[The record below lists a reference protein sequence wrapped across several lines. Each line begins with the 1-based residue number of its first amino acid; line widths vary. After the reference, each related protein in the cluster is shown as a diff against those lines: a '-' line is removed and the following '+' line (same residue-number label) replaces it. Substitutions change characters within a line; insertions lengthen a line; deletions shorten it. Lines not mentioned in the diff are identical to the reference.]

1 MTASGNLLH
10 EKLSFAVI
18 GCAQKV
24 HRSLGPGFPESV
36 YQKALGYELQE
47 ADIPFQVEAQFEVE
61 YEDMVC
67 GRFRVDFFVDH
78 RIILELKA
86 LDSLCKQHEAQL
98 LAYLKATGCK
108 VGLLLNF
115 GEASLRQRRFIL

>member
-1 MTASGNLLH
+1 MKASSNLIHGNL
-10 EKLSFAVI
+10 SFTVI

-36 YQKALGYELQE
+36 YQKALAYELME
-47 ADIPFQVEAQFEVE
+47 AGIPFQAEAQFEVA
-61 YEDMVC
+61 YEDMIC
-67 GRFRVDFFVDH
+67 GQFRVDFLVDH

-86 LDSLCKQHEAQL
+86 LDSLCKQHEAQV

-108 VGLLLNF
+108 VGLLFNF
-115 GEASLRQRRFIL
+115 GEASLKQRRFIL